1 MSEKKLRRYEI
12 TYLVQPEATDEERAK
27 VEDRVA
33 GVFSKMGAHV
43 LRREDW
49 GKRKL
54 AYEIRKYNKAY
65 YTYLIFAG
73 TADVPAELERN
84 LRLLNWQRIE
94 RDRIRYRLAQRQ
106 RAGLVEQRAIHSRQP
121 LERGAVLDHD
131 PRVTLSSSSVSLGV
145 VTMPPG

>member
-84 LRLLNWQRIE
+84 LRLLDVVVRFMVIIL
-94 RDRIRYRLAQRQ
+94 DREISLEAAKAEIAAEEELRAQA
-106 RAGLVEQRAIHSRQP
+106 RARAQHVPKEEEEPAGDDDEIVEETDNA
-121 LERGAVLDHD
+121 
-131 PRVTLSSSSVSLGV
+131 
-145 VTMPPG
+145 

>member
-49 GKRKL
+49 GKCKL

-84 LRLLNWQRIE
+84 LRLLDVVVRFMVIIL
-94 RDRIRYRLAQRQ
+94 DREISLEAAKAEIAAEEELRAQA
-106 RAGLVEQRAIHSRQP
+106 RARAQHVPKEEEEPAGDDEIVEETDNA
-121 LERGAVLDHD
+121 
-131 PRVTLSSSSVSLGV
+131 
-145 VTMPPG
+145 

>member
-84 LRLLNWQRIE
+84 LRLLDVVVRFMVIIL
-94 RDRIRYRLAQRQ
+94 DREISLEAAKAEIAAEEELRAQA
-106 RAGLVEQRAIHSRQP
+106 RARAQHVPKEEEEEPAGDDEIVEETDNA
-121 LERGAVLDHD
+121 
-131 PRVTLSSSSVSLGV
+131 
-145 VTMPPG
+145 